1 MQAMTQGEDI
11 EWYALRVFHNKTT
24 QICAIADK
32 EQVEWYT
39 PIREVEEIVEG
50 NMVLRK
56 ERVMPSLL
64 FVRTTP
70 EFIAKLK
77 VATSDNILPYY
88 EPGTNKPMSIDNK
101 EMSKFMFVVRTS
113 AKQIESIDEATL
125 NIHDKVRIMGGLFAG
140 MEGYIARVHGTKRFV
155 VRIEGIAAIA
165 TTYIPKQYI
174 QKLRTT

>member
-1 MQAMTQGEDI
+1 MQTASNEEIG
-11 EWYALRVFHNKTT
+11 WYALRVFHNKTS
-24 QICAIADK
+24 QVCAIADK

-39 PIREVEEIVEG
+39 PLREIEEVVAG
-50 NMVLRK
+50 RVVLRE

-64 FVRTTP
+64 FVRSTP

-77 VATSDNILPYY
+77 VATADNILTYN
-88 EPGTNKPMSIDNK
+88 EPGTNKPMVIDDE

-113 AKQIESIDEATL
+113 AKEVESIDIDRL
-125 NIHDKVRIMGGLFAG
+125 NLHDRVRISGGIFAG

-174 QKLRTT
+174 QKLTTL

>member
-1 MQAMTQGEDI
+1 MTQGKEI
-11 EWYALRVFHNKTT
+11 GWYALRILHNKTT
-24 QICAIADK
+24 QACAIADK

-39 PIREVEEIVEG
+39 PLREIEEVVAG
-50 NMVLRK
+50 RVVLRE

-64 FVRTTP
+64 FVRSTP

-77 VATSDNILPYY
+77 VATADNILTYN
-88 EPGTNKPMSIDNK
+88 EPGTNKPMVIDDE

-113 AKQIESIDEATL
+113 AKEVESIDIDRL
-125 NIHDKVRIMGGLFAG
+125 NLHDRVRISGGIFAG

-174 QKLRTT
+174 QKLTTL